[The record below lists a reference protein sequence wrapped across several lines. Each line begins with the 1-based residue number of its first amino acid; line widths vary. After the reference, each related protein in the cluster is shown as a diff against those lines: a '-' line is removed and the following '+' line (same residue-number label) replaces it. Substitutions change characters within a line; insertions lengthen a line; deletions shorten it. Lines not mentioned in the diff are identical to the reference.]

1 MKKNIFAL
9 GLICAAAFSLTSCN
23 KELVT
28 PSKCNVPFEI
38 TATTSTKTTNNGLNT
53 VWASGDIL
61 QVFHAATST
70 TEYGTKDLFDFVSD
84 DSFKAEAELNNPLE
98 NGSYDWYAV
107 YSGLSTTHNYFKETT
122 TPTAVSLYL
131 GRTSNLKQNGNDNT
145 EHLSG
150 SNCPLYGL
158 NTNLPS
164 SSKVNIPMYNLA
176 SVVEI
181 EVTNKKGEALTVA
194 TVSIT
199 SPEAIVGKFVLDIT
213 KSPVE
218 YTPDASA
225 LKTANLGVTSGTPI
239 AKDGKAS
246 FYIPIA
252 PHKLSSGQKLSIT
265 VNGYEKELTLTK
277 DIEFKAGNIH
287 KLSFNYD
294 APDAYKSAI
303 FTKESFS
310 KGVSSYSGTTFEST
324 TEGFVVTINNFNNN
338 NLGWDYI
345 KAGSKKAATIS
356 SISTKAAIDKAISKV
371 SVYMSAISKT
381 TEVNSIKLYS
391 GDKSDTINTEEG
403 SFTIGAGT
411 QEVSIATPT
420 AGKYYKIVFDNA
432 KTTSNGNITV
442 NQVEFWE

>member
-1 MKKNIFAL
+1 MKKNFIAL
-9 GLICAAAFSLTSCN
+9 GLICAAAFTLTNCS
-23 KELVT
+23 KELEN
-28 PSKCNVPFEI
+28 PSKSDFPFEI
-38 TATTSTKTTNNGLNT
+38 TATTGTKTTNNGLNT

-61 QVFHAATST
+61 QVFHAATGT

-84 DSFKAEAELNNPLE
+84 NSFKAEAELKNPLE
-98 NGSYDWYAV
+98 SGNYDWYAV
-107 YSGLSTTHNYFKETT
+107 YCGLSKTHDYFTGTT
-122 TPTAVSLYL
+122 TPAAVSLYL
-131 GRTSNLKQNGNDNT
+131 GRTTNLKQTGNDNK

-150 SNCPLYGL
+150 SHCPLYGL
-158 NTNLPS
+158 NTNLSS

-181 EVTNKKGEALTVA
+181 EVTNKKEEALTVA
-194 TVSIT
+194 TVSLT

-218 YTPDASA
+218 YTPDAEA

-252 PHKLSSGQKLSIT
+252 PHKLLSGQKLSIT

-277 DIEFKAGNIH
+277 DIEFKAGIIH

-294 APDAYKSAI
+294 APEAYKSAI
-303 FTKESFS
+303 FTQESFR
-310 KGVSSYSGTTFEST
+310 KGVSSYSETTFEST

-338 NLGWDYI
+338 NKHWDLI
-345 KAGSKKAATIS
+345 KAGSKKAATVS
-356 SISTKAAIDKAISKV
+356 SISTNAAIDKAISKV
-371 SVYMSAISKT
+371 SVYISAISKT
-381 TEVNSIKLYS
+381 AEVNSIKLYS
-391 GDKSDTINTEEG
+391 GDSADAINYEEG
-403 SFTIGAGT
+403 SFEISAGT

-420 AGKYYKIVFDNA
+420 AGKYYKIVFDNPQ
-432 KTTSNGNITV
+432 TTNNGNISV